1 MIVEVR
7 LYLEMN
13 YARCKINR
21 ASALFDN
28 LFVRILIPLRLSD
41 RCDCPH
47 FKRASQLPRRHPTP
61 KIACPLTANYPL
73 ANFVENPAV

>member
-1 MIVEVR
+1 
-7 LYLEMN
+7 MN
-13 YARCKINR
+13 YARCKINQ

-47 FKRASQLPRRHPTP
+47 FKHASQLPQRHPTP
-61 KIACPLTANYPL
+61 KKLL
-73 ANFVENPAV
+73 ARSPPITPSQILCENPAV